1 MGRELRRVALDFT
14 WPLGQRWEGFLN
26 PHERL
31 RKECPHCDGTGYSMS
46 YRLLY
51 NVWYGHLF
59 DNANRLLM
67 QALAGPSNVH
77 HEVLR
82 FVAKRLETGKPW
94 CYDIDHGDL
103 DALVKHGRVRSD
115 LRRQGDDRPLTVEEV
130 NATARKYMLH
140 DSINSWVCVSE
151 RLKRHRVGRT
161 CRSCRGHGHV
171 PDVEL
176 NRKIAAWKPT
186 DPPAGDGYQ
195 IWETVSEGSP
205 VSPVFAT
212 PEELSDW
219 MVANDD
225 SVTRGTSR
233 DQWLKFINGPGW
245 APSFV
250 ASGGEL
256 KSGVESC

>member
-1 MGRELRRVALDFT
+1 MGRELRRVALDFD

-26 PHERL
+26 PHYRL
-31 RKECPHCDGTGYSMS
+31 RQPCAHCDGSGYSIA
-46 YRLLY
+46 YRMLY
-51 NVWYGHLF
+51 SVWYRHLF
-59 DNANRLLM
+59 PEARQLLM
-67 QALAGPSNVH
+67 QALAGPRNIPHAIFRIVA
-77 HEVLR
+77 LR
-82 FVAKRLETGKPW
+82 LHTEIPW
-94 CYDIDHGDL
+94 CYDIDQGDL

-115 LRRQGDDRPLTVEEV
+115 LRRNGDDRPLTIEEV
-130 NATARKYMLH
+130 NAAARKYMLH

-151 RLKRHRVGRT
+151 RLKRHRIGRT

-171 PDVEL
+171 PDAEVS
-176 NRKIAAWKPT
+176 RKIAAWKPT

-205 VSPVFAT
+205 VSPVFAI
-212 PEELSDW
+212 PEELADW

-225 SVTRGTSR
+225 SVTRGTTR
-233 DQWLKFINGPGW
+233 EQWLKFINGPGW

-250 ASGGEL
+250 ASGGAL